1 MPLRATD
8 VVARFDFP
16 RDSATGLAAGRD
28 TLAALLRQAELPARR
43 VELEARPH
51 RTDLAAGLWITAAAC
66 LIAASVRRRHS
77 RRRFRSSLRSA
88 RALPVAAATAVGLG
102 IAALVGGVDA
112 LLPARPST
120 HFEVAVEP
128 RSAVRREILLGA
140 HYDSKTELFDH
151 RGRALAYVA
160 AALVL
165 VAVTATRRFAVLG
178 AAALVLAAITA
189 GGGRFSGARS
199 HGIVDDAAAVALLVE
214 IAADVHAS
222 PLATTRLRCVWWAD
236 EEIGAQG
243 SAAWVRQAKLDAV
256 PRVALNLECIGGG
269 PRLGYAAREWT
280 RAGWRRADAVVVH
293 ALQAAAGGELGAIA
307 APVFTDAGPLVRA
320 GIPAVTLVGLDAAG
334 APPRR
339 LHRPADRLA
348 ALDPSGID
356 RAGAIVRRV
365 LTDADRDVL
374 R

>member
-16 RDSATGLAAGRD
+16 RDRDAGLAAGRD
-28 TLAALLRQAELPARR
+28 TLAALLRHAELPARR

-66 LIAASVRRRHS
+66 LVAGRVRRRGL
-77 RRRFRSSLRSA
+77 RRRFRRSFA
-88 RALPVAAATAVGLG
+88 SAHALSVAAAMAVGLG
-102 IAALVGGVDA
+102 IAALFGGGDA

-120 HFEVAVEP
+120 HFEVVVEP
-128 RSAVRREILLGA
+128 RLGARREILLGA

-165 VAVTATRRFAVLG
+165 VGVMATRRFAVLG
-178 AAALVLAAITA
+178 AAALALAALTA
-189 GGGRFSGARS
+189 AGGRFSGARS
-199 HGIVDDAAAVALLVE
+199 HGIVDDAGAVALLVE

-243 SAAWVRQAKLDAV
+243 SAAWVRQAQLDAV

-269 PRLGYAAREWT
+269 PHLGYAAREWT
-280 RAGWRRADAVVVH
+280 RTGWRRADAAVVH
-293 ALQAAAGGELGAIA
+293 ALQAAAGGELRAIA
-307 APVFTDAGPLVRA
+307 APVFTDAGPLARA

-348 ALDPSGID
+348 ALDPSGVE
-356 RAGAIVRRV
+356 RAGALVRRV
-365 LTDADRDVL
+365 LADTDRDVS